1 MNRKKGLTV
10 KDLVTIGIF
19 TVLNLVIS
27 IIGGMVFATNPV
39 LTYFMPMAVA
49 LLAGPVYLLLIA
61 KVQKFGA
68 ITIMGIL
75 MGIIWFITGMY
86 WGWAVACVICGI
98 IADFIARFGSY
109 TSKSWNVISYIV
121 NTLSPMGSY
130 LMLWLNQKKYIE
142 YLTGKGTE
150 QSYMDTMVKTAS
162 DWMLPA
168 ITGGTVIC
176 ALISALFGLKLL
188 RKQFEKAGIT
198 G

>member
-1 MNRKKGLTV
+1 MNRKKGLSV

-27 IIGGMVFATNPV
+27 MIGGMFFAPNPV
-39 LTYFMPMAVA
+39 LTYFMPMAAA
-49 LLAGPVYLLLIA
+49 LLTGPVYLLLVA

-68 ITIMGIL
+68 ITLMGIL
-75 MGIIWFITGMY
+75 MGIIWFVTGMY
-86 WGWAVACVICGI
+86 WGWAVACVICAV
-98 IADFIARFGSY
+98 IADLIARLGGY
-109 TSKSWNVISYIV
+109 KSNKMNVISFMV
-121 NTLSPMGSY
+121 NTLNPMGSY
-130 LMLWLNQKKYIE
+130 LMMWVNQQKYID

-168 ITGGTVIC
+168 MIAGTILC

-188 RKQFEKAGIT
+188 KKQFEKAGIT
-198 G
+198 A

>member
-1 MNRKKGLTV
+1 M
-10 KDLVTIGIF
+10 F
-19 TVLNLVIS
+19 
-27 IIGGMVFATNPV
+27 FATNPV

-75 MGIIWFITGMY
+75 MGIIWFVTGMY
-86 WGWAVACVICGI
+86 WGWAIACVICGI
-98 IADFIARFGSY
+98 IADFIAGFGRY
-109 TSKSWNVISYIV
+109 TSKSWNVVSYII

-130 LMLWLNQKKYIE
+130 LMMWINQQKYID

-162 DWMLPA
+162 NWLLPVML
-168 ITGGTVIC
+168 GGTVIC

-188 RKQFEKAGIT
+188 KKQFEKAGIT
-198 G
+198 A